1 LRRRLRYGV
10 NACTAGG
17 ALKFQWSPAKLTGL
31 IVQDTPVYFSTF
43 GQVVILVLIQLG
55 GIGIMTLSAA
65 LPVLFGHEDISSPAG
80 QSVFKRIT
88 LVEQELI

>member
-1 LRRRLRYGV
+1 
-10 NACTAGG
+10 
-17 ALKFQWSPAKLTGL
+17 
-31 IVQDTPVYFSTF
+31 
-43 GQVVILVLIQLG
+43 LIQLG

-88 LVEQELI
+88 LVEKELI